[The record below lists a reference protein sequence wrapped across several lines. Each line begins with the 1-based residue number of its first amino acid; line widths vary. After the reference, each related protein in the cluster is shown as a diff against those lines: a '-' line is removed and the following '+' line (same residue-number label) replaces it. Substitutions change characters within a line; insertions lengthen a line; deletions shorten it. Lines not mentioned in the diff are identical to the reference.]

1 MAGPVV
7 DLVVERNQRLVATD
21 ANMRTRTRTTS
32 APPFLLHAT
41 FPSPPPPF
49 DAQGRW
55 SGSNRCSRKV
65 ARRVW
70 YGGHC
75 PLPPPLPS
83 FSVWLFAPS
92 LVHARDTPTFTPVRL
107 MI

>member
-41 FPSPPPPF
+41 LPSPPPPF

-75 PLPPPLPS
+75 PLPPPPS
-83 FSVWLFAPS
+83 FLFS
-92 LVHARDTPTFTPVRL
+92 LVVCPILGSCSRHANFHTC
-107 MI
+107 